1 MTLLAAWTRN
11 VAALEAEMQLF
22 GDATTTTREEVVV
35 GGEGRTTR
43 MRRTAE
49 LQLEVER
56 IQDDDIICQIKFELL
71 FGQNA

>member
-1 MTLLAAWTRN
+1 MSLLAAWTRN

-22 GDATTTTREEVVV
+22 GAAKTTREVVE
-35 GGEGRTTR
+35 GEGRTTR

-56 IQDDDIICQIKFELL
+56 IQDDDIIYQLKF
-71 FGQNA
+71 